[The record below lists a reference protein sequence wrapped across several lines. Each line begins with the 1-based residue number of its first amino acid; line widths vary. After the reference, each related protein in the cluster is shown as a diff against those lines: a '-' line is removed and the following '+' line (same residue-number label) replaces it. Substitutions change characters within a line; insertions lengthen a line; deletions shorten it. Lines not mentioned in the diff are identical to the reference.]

1 MKKTHNNKKL
11 HLSARFYIVC
21 LLLFNT
27 FFLCTCGLDKYDYIE
42 NPEYLIHRPY
52 ETSSY
57 EDKYFEFRTKA
68 SSNTMFKGTA
78 VYYRIYNSLSKMNT
92 DVGAITNY
100 IYSEDN
106 KAKAA
111 EKLLTTNEK
120 NQGFK
125 PLLYKGYSESI
136 LIEDNG
142 EHNVRIRLSDFQYDE
157 GDEPSVAEYAY
168 MAYIIFDN
176 AENQLKRPIR
186 YVDNLTFNFGRYSK
200 ETNSRKPDAEDLD
213 VCYSET
219 TSEEDENRW
228 YVPMFAIGV
237 AMDSSYTYNYSVP
250 LYLGFVI
257 INDNETDN

>member
-1 MKKTHNNKKL
+1 
-11 HLSARFYIVC
+11 
-21 LLLFNT
+21 
-27 FFLCTCGLDKYDYIE
+27 
-42 NPEYLIHRPY
+42 
-52 ETSSY
+52 
-57 EDKYFEFRTKA
+57 
-68 SSNTMFKGTA
+68 
-78 VYYRIYNSLSKMNT
+78 
-92 DVGAITNY
+92 
-100 IYSEDN
+100 
-106 KAKAA
+106 
-111 EKLLTTNEK
+111 
-120 NQGFK
+120 
-125 PLLYKGYSESI
+125 
-136 LIEDNG
+136 
-142 EHNVRIRLSDFQYDE
+142 
-157 GDEPSVAEYAY
+157 

-200 ETNSRKPDAEDLD
+200 ETNSRIPDAEDLD